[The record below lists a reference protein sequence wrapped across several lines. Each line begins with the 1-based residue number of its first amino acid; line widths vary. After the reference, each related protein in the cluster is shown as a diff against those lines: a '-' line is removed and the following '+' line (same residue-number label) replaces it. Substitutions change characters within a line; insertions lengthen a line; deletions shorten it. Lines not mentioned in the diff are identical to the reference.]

1 MCYLRMMYDFSARNL
16 QHEHIRACLMLSLMN
31 SPPELSSPSASGSD
45 QQADTGPVVWGWGR
59 KLLKSSCK
67 SYCQNLE
74 KTAMNVTTFHHCWQ
88 VVTSSTVFNYNFEIL
103 VLHFSI
109 FHLLLTYYIF
119 EVTVVLLIPP
129 YLFDNWSRLLPVQ
142 TPPDSLNLLMIWV
155 TIVHQIMV
163 NLPLVTNERVE
174 CSKQDFL
181 GAFHNPQSSAASY
194 LS

>member
-1 MCYLRMMYDFSARNL
+1 MVNITLWCNITTWHRVTQVADV
-16 QHEHIRACLMLSLMN
+16 
-31 SPPELSSPSASGSD
+31 LSSHDVRLLSPQPPAWTHTGMFNAFSD
-45 QQADTGPVVWGWGR
+45 EFTTGAVAPLCVRVPPAGWYWTCSLGMRQEITEIKLQILLSKFR
-59 KLLKSSCK
+59 KNSDEC
-67 SYCQNLE
+67 NH
-74 KTAMNVTTFHHCWQ
+74 F
-88 VVTSSTVFNYNFEIL
+88 
-103 VLHFSI
+103 HFSI
-109 FHLLLTYYIF
+109 FHLLLTYYSF

-129 YLFDNWSRLLPVQ
+129 YLFDNWSRLLLAQ